1 MLTLQNQAHKRLP
14 WFLILRTQQPKRTCA
29 NPSVT
34 RPLLFTTCKLG
45 DLSTR
50 HVHSHTTGIQELH
63 GTWILTSMYGWL
75 PNSRSSLICFLQQKL
90 TFSSWMYLNYALLY
104 LTFRH
109 RLRHWFA
116 CCFLYAATFLMRS
129 FGFVYVAVENLHWP
143 RESMGR
149 KSMGNF
155 MVQVLLLMLYSSMD
169 NGLVFIRW
177 MIPALLML
185 WVEVGSSW
193 IHQRPEEM
201 TCMEM
206 PKQCRKWSRMVAK
219 CLCLF
224 IMLLG
229 M

>member
-14 WFLILRTQQPKRTCA
+14 WFLILRTQQLKRTCA

-34 RPLLFTTCKLG
+34 RPFAVYNMQVRRLVYEACSHYWPARTT
-45 DLSTR
+45 
-50 HVHSHTTGIQELH
+50 
-63 GTWILTSMYGWL
+63 WNMILTSMYGWL
-75 PNSRSSLICFLQQKL
+75 PNSFSTAKVDLLIMDVSELCSPVFDI
-90 TFSSWMYLNYALLY
+90 SAPPS
-104 LTFRH
+104 
-109 RLRHWFA
+109 HWFA

-143 RESMGR
+143 QECMGR

-155 MVQVLLLMLYSSMD
+155 MVQVLLLILYSSMD

-177 MIPALLML
+177 MILALLML

-193 IHQRPEEM
+193 IHQRLEEM

-206 PKQCRKWSRMVAK
+206 PKQCRKWSRMVAE
-219 CLCLF
+219 CLCWF